1 MSRQTSPM
9 SCVFDIVENRMGC
22 IVSNKDKKMLKNHL
36 ERTNANQLLNEGNY
50 NRVAEMCIDK
60 IIAWDIE
67 KCF

>member
-1 MSRQTSPM
+1 MSRQKSPM
-9 SCVFDIVENRMGC
+9 SYVFDIVENRMGC

-50 NRVAEMCIDK
+50 DRVAEMCIDR